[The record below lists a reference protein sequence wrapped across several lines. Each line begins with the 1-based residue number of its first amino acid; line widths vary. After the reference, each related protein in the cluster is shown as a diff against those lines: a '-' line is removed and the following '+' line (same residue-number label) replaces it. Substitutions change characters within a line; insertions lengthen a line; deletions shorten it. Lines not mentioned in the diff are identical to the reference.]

1 MLYIYMT
8 IQGTSAKIH
17 FIPIVPIVVYLAI
30 LMIHIKK
37 SVKFWARGG
46 GVQALYEK
54 KHSMTDSAGG
64 AGGSRRISQS
74 LIFCDIDFF
83 GRHP

>member
-1 MLYIYMT
+1 MT

-17 FIPIVPIVVYLAI
+17 FIPILPIGVYLAI

-37 SVKFWARGG
+37 SVKFWARG

-64 AGGSRRISQS
+64 AGGSRRISHS

-83 GRHP
+83 

>member
-1 MLYIYMT
+1 MT
-8 IQGTSAKIH
+8 IQGTREKIH
-17 FIPIVPIVVYLAI
+17 FIPILSIGVYLAI

-37 SVKFWARGG
+37 SVKFRARGG
-46 GVQALYEK
+46 SKRYMKK
-54 KHSMTDSAGG
+54 KHSMTDSARG

>member
-1 MLYIYMT
+1 MT

-17 FIPIVPIVVYLAI
+17 FMPILPIGVYLAI

-46 GVQALYEK
+46 GP
-54 KHSMTDSAGG
+54 S
-64 AGGSRRISQS
+64 I
-74 LIFCDIDFF
+74 I
-83 GRHP
+83 